1 MYVRI
6 GRHTVLKIKSD
17 QQHFSYFKR
26 FFYRSFVVTNKSW
39 SDTYDSFRPHNHSED
54 LKDISRVKY
63 LSSCQTVFPIE
74 RVVLLKFSA
83 NAVKQVYLLLR
94 VPSIILGVFIWNWI
108 VEVWFFTILLKVEYW
123 IRFCVQYK
131 EVSSEFVVLFLWR
144 IQFVDIVCVFFI
156 VTDLQSWTKCLE

>member
-1 MYVRI
+1 MFSLKIWEEAIRTYENMYVRI

-39 SDTYDSFRPHNHSED
+39 SGTYDSFRPHNHSGD

-94 VPSIILGVFIWNWI
+94 VPSIIWGVFIWNWI
-108 VEVWFFTILLKVEYW
+108 VEALIFYYPSKSRILNP
-123 IRFCVQYK
+123 
-131 EVSSEFVVLFLWR
+131 VLCA
-144 IQFVDIVCVFFI
+144 V
-156 VTDLQSWTKCLE
+156 